1 MEQILPQSLQREH
14 SLADTLILDLTATGS
29 ISVILSH
36 KAGRTLLHW
45 PQETNTGD
53 TTGLWKS

>member
-45 PQETNTGD
+45 PQETNTG
-53 TTGLWKS
+53 GLWKS